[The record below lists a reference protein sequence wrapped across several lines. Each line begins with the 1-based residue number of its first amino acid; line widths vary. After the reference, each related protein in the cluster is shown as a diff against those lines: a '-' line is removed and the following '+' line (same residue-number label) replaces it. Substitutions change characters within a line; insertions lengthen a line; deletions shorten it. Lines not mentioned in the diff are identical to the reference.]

1 VTGATTQHF
10 FVLSSPS
17 GGGKTTLLRRLLKD
31 QPKLKLSVSYT
42 TRPPRPGE
50 VDCEDYFFIT
60 KEQFR
65 DKIAAGELLEWEEV
79 HGFLYG
85 TPKAEA
91 GQDVPNL
98 LFDVDTKGAL
108 QLRQL
113 YPNTTLIF
121 IQPPSLE
128 VLKDRL
134 RARGTEDPEELER
147 RLDRFRL
154 EMAEKDKFDYV
165 IINDEVDRA
174 VTELTGIIQKHSTGS
189 NTPD

>member
-1 VTGATTQHF
+1 MSSKDAHF

-17 GGGKTTLLRRLLKD
+17 GGGKTTILRQLLKD
-31 QPKLKLSVSYT
+31 RLDLKLSVSFT
-42 TRPPRPGE
+42 TREPRSGE
-50 VDCEDYFFIT
+50 VDGVDYHFIS
-60 KEQFR
+60 KEAFR
-65 DKIAAGELLEWEEV
+65 QKITQDELLEWEEV
-79 HGFLYG
+79 HSDLYG
-85 TPKAEA
+85 TPKAEISD
-91 GQDVPNL
+91 QPCNL

-113 YPNTTLIF
+113 HDKTTLIF

-134 RARGTEDPEELER
+134 MSRATEDAAALER

-165 IINDEVDRA
+165 IINDDMDEA
-174 VTELTGIIQKHSTGS
+174 VNELKAIISKEESTS
-189 NTPD
+189 E

>member
-1 VTGATTQHF
+1 MKPSDKKLPHF

-17 GGGKTTLLRRLLKD
+17 GGGKTTLLHCLMQDRPD
-31 QPKLKLSVSYT
+31 LKLSVSYT
-42 TRPPRPGE
+42 TRRPRPGE
-50 VDCEDYFFIT
+50 KDGVDYHYISRDE
-60 KEQFR
+60 FR
-65 DKIAAGELLEWEEV
+65 EKIETGALLEWEEV
-79 HGFLYG
+79 HGSLYG

-91 GQDVPNL
+91 GQNIANL

-113 YPNTTLIF
+113 HPHTTLIF

-128 VLKDRL
+128 VLKERL
-134 RARGTEDPEELER
+134 KARGTEDAADLER

-165 IINDEVDRA
+165 IINDNVERA
-174 VTELTGIIQKHSTGS
+174 VSELKRIILAEESAGE
-189 NTPD
+189 